1 MEYRKLPHG
10 KENEKFSVLGLGM
23 GGIGKTPVE
32 EIESIIRKAIDN
44 GINFFDLCTAGA
56 SYAPIGRAIRDCR
69 DKVFLQV
76 HFGAVYDE
84 NGEYGWC
91 RDFDTIKKTFLWEL
105 ETLDTDYVDFG
116 FLHCVDEDEDFD
128 VLCEIGVLDYLKELK
143 EKGVVRHI
151 GFSSHTPSVA
161 NRIIDTGLIDMMMFS
176 INPAYDFEKGDEYGI
191 GSVKERFDL
200 FKRCERE
207 GVGISVMKPF
217 FAGQLLSA
225 EQSPFGM
232 ALTHT
237 QCLQY
242 AIDRPGVLTAV
253 PGVQTMEHL
262 DTLLKFLT
270 ASEEEKDYSIISTFT
285 ADTITGTCVYCNH
298 CQPCPAGIDIGLVN
312 KYYDLALAGDEI
324 AANHYTKL
332 SVKADACL
340 KCGHCESRCPFGVKQ
355 ESRMMEIK
363 QYFQNKS

>member
-1 MEYRKLPHG
+1 MEYRQLPHG
-10 KENEKFSVLGLGM
+10 APTEKFSVLGLGM
-23 GGIGKTPVE
+23 GGIGKTPAD
-32 EIESIIRKAIDN
+32 EIEAIIRKAIDH
-44 GINFFDLCTAGA
+44 GVNFFDLCAAG
-56 SYAPIGRAIRDCR
+56 SVYAPVGRAIRGR
-69 DKVFLQV
+69 REKVFLQC

-91 RDFDTIKKTFLWEL
+91 RDFDTIQKTFLWEL
-105 ETLDTDYVDFG
+105 ETLGTDYVDFG

-128 VLCEIGVLDYLKELK
+128 KLVEIGVLDYLKELK
-143 EKGVVRHI
+143 AQGTVHHI

-161 NRIIDTGLIDMMMFS
+161 HRIIDTGLVDMMMFS

-217 FAGQLLSA
+217 FAGQLLDA
-225 EQSPFGM
+225 ERSPFGI
-232 ALTHT
+232 ALTHA

-242 AIDRPGVLTAV
+242 AIDRPGVLVAV
-253 PGVQTMEHL
+253 PGVQTKEHL
-262 DTLLKFLT
+262 DELLEFLNST
-270 ASEEEKDYSIISTFT
+270 EKERDYSVIGSFT
-285 ADTITGTCVYCNH
+285 ADKITGTCVYCNH

-312 KYYDLALAGDEI
+312 KYYDLALAGDNI

-332 SVKADACL
+332 SVNANACL
-340 KCGHCESRCPFGVKQ
+340 SCGHCESRCPFSVKQ
-355 ESRMMEIK
+355 ESRMKEIAE
-363 QYFQNKS
+363 YFSPSK